1 MLALLT
7 PSLTMRS
14 SLTLLYSVAHENP
27 HFIIRDCTGL
37 EGAKTGRP
45 SYGFENP
52 LGFRLVYGRAR
63 FLKVDKILVD
73 AHGCVNLHQRKRTG
87 KRTGEQSSMGIPR
100 SGNPLLLVVL
110 VICTVSETRA
120 QSSSPDAGCWSQMA
134 QIPHDAV
141 QFGHGVAEAPRNAI
155 RPRNLKWELPIAA
168 ATGILVARVT
178 FLPATAFNRYP
189 FSIWPHAGRTL
200 ALESSWAHPGFCME
214 SAALVTARNMLPA
227 PVSRR
232 SRLLVLQMES
242 RLSSKPG

>member
-45 SYGFENP
+45 SYGLKILLAF
-52 LGFRLVYGRAR
+52 LVYGRAR

-87 KRTGEQSSMGIPR
+87 QRTGEQSSMGIPR

-110 VICTVSETRA
+110 
-120 QSSSPDAGCWSQMA
+120 
-134 QIPHDAV
+134 
-141 QFGHGVAEAPRNAI
+141 
-155 RPRNLKWELPIAA
+155 
-168 ATGILVARVT
+168 
-178 FLPATAFNRYP
+178 
-189 FSIWPHAGRTL
+189 
-200 ALESSWAHPGFCME
+200 
-214 SAALVTARNMLPA
+214 
-227 PVSRR
+227 
-232 SRLLVLQMES
+232 
-242 RLSSKPG
+242 